1 MATNNALF
9 FEGQSIT
16 RPPMFNGTNFISW
29 RDRMKIFL
37 QSIDIELW
45 YVVNEG
51 PFEASIIDDQT
62 NRRREK
68 TRNELTPQDKAN
80 LTLNAKAMN
89 VLYNALDANES
100 TRVKGCNSAKEI
112 WDKLKEIHEGSDDV
126 REQKK
131 SLLVAKYESF
141 KMEPH
146 ENIDKMYCRF
156 NDIIKDLEALSK
168 EYSLGEKNRKILN
181 ALSKEWDAKTIAIE
195 EAKNLNLMPIES
207 LINSLT
213 SYELK
218 LKAKVVDDEEARP
231 RRSIALKTS
240 QEEEENS
247 SINLEDEDLDE
258 GDLALITK
266 GFLKHYINKRRM
278 RRGGAA
284 NTNNFKGKSRLEI
297 KKQNDKCFECGQLG
311 HFANECPSK
320 KKKEGRKPRFNNFQI
335 TWDDCNSE
343 GEVEEEMES
352 AQMAFM
358 AIGDNEAITRK
369 L

>member
-1 MATNNALF
+1 MLLMKVLLKLL
-9 FEGQSIT
+9 SLMIT
-16 RPPMFNGTNFISW
+16 QIEEEKKA
-29 RDRMKIFL
+29 RD
-37 QSIDIELW
+37 
-45 YVVNEG
+45 
-51 PFEASIIDDQT
+51 
-62 NRRREK
+62 
-68 TRNELTPQDKAN
+68 ELTPQDKEN

-100 TRVKGCNSAKEI
+100 TRVKGCILAKEI
-112 WDKLKEIHEGSDDV
+112 WDKLKEMHEGSDDV

-156 NDIIKDLEALSK
+156 NDIIKDLEVLGK

-195 EAKNLNLMPIES
+195 EAKNLNSMSIELLIHS
-207 LINSLT
+207 LA

-218 LKAKVVDDEEARP
+218 LKAKVMDDEEARP

-240 QEEEENS
+240 QEENENS
-247 SINLEDEDLDE
+247 SINLEDE

-278 RRGGAA
+278 RRGRAT
-284 NTNNFKGKSRLEI
+284 NSNNFKGKTKLEM
-297 KKQNDKCFECGQLG
+297 KKQNEKCFECGQLG

-320 KKKEGRKPRFNNFQI
+320 KNKEGRKPRFNKFQI

-358 AIGDNEAITRK
+358 AIGDDEVLNITNNAK
-369 L
+369 WFIDSGC